1 MTTMDA
7 APQGATTDEFAGRLL
22 TAVLGAQEVQAV
34 YLGDLLGWYR
44 ALAAGSPLTSVE
56 LAKQTS
62 TAERYAREWLEHQA
76 VCGYVTVDDAGA
88 APTERLYRLP
98 AGHAEVLTDADS
110 LAYVAPLA
118 RFVAGVGKHL
128 DRLAGAYRSG
138 GGVSWEE
145 LGEDP
150 REAQAATARSS
161 STNWAPP
168 SRCCPWRTTSSAS
181 TACAPDRPAQ
191 DGGRPWQPPVPAS
204 VNVRPAWGR
213 KVQS

>member
-34 YLGDLLGWYR
+34 YLGDRLGWYR

-150 REAQAATARSS
+150 REAQAAANRPLFLHQLGAALEVLPVE
-161 STNWAPP
+161 NDFF
-168 SRCCPWRTTSSAS
+168 RFYRLRT
-181 TACAPDRPAQ
+181 
-191 DGGRPWQPPVPAS
+191 
-204 VNVRPAWGR
+204 
-213 KVQS
+213 